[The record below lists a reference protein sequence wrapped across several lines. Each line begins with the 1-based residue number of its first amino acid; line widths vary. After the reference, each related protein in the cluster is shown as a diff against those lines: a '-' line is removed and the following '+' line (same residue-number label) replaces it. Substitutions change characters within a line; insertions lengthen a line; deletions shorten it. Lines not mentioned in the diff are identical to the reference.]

1 MVRDQFFEH
10 VCRDEAAARDFLLAI
25 HDIAHVWD
33 DLIDKD
39 KQLSDDQINDAFFK
53 ALVVIPNNPFYRQH
67 FGALQP
73 LVVTAILNWLTANKL
88 EDAGSED
95 DKRIAFVTRSAY
107 TDLITYVAMLVG
119 GPGWA
124 VQQGPEIRRFVHAEG
139 YEAYLDS
146 LAYEKAAQQGE

>member
-10 VCRDEAAARDFLLAI
+10 VCRGEAAARDFLLAI

-39 KQLSDDQINDAFFK
+39 KPVTDDEINDAFFK
-53 ALVVIPNNPFYRQH
+53 ALVVLPNNAFYRQH
-67 FGALQP
+67 FTALQP
-73 LVVTAILNWLTANKL
+73 LVMTSILNWLTANAL
-88 EDAGSED
+88 EASDKPD
-95 DKRIAFVTRSAY
+95 DKHISFVTRSAY

-124 VQQGPEIRRFVHAEG
+124 VQQGPEIRRFVHVEG

-146 LAYEKAAQQGE
+146 LADEKAARQGE